1 MLSRRTLLAT
11 SAASPLLLST
21 SAFAETPKD
30 VIVVGMA
37 IDDIVSLDPAEAF
50 EFSGGEVNGNTYQ
63 RLVIPDPADPSKI
76 KGELA
81 ERWEVAP
88 DGVTYTFIMKKG
100 PVFASGKPITAQDAA
115 FSLQRA
121 VKLNKSPA
129 FIINQFGFTKDNVD
143 SKIVAT
149 DDHTLVL
156 TIAEKQSPS
165 FLFYCLSANV
175 GSVVEKAV
183 VTANAK
189 GDDLGNEWLKTNSAG
204 SGPYILRS
212 WKGSESVIMDA
223 NPHSAVT
230 AKTKRIIFKHIPDP
244 SAQVL
249 QLEKGDIDIARGL
262 QPEQLKAAEKNP
274 KLRLSASPRSYIS
287 YIAMNQKV
295 EALTKPQVR
304 QAIKWAIDYDG
315 IQQNIVPT
323 TYSVQQGF
331 IPQGFL
337 GAISDR
343 PFKMDVAKAKALLAE
358 AGYPNGFEI
367 TLDHT
372 SVAPQPD
379 IAQAI
384 QANLAAIGIKVTL
397 LAGENR
403 QVITKTRARG
413 HQLALLAW
421 GSDYFDPNSNAE
433 TFCINTDNSDA
444 ARNKTLAWRSSW
456 QDQDLTD
463 RAIAAL
469 KETDTKKRQAMYEQM
484 QRDYQQRSPFAMLL
498 QAQDKAVMR
507 VEVKGF
513 ALPPLGA
520 RTVYEKATKA

>member
-1 MLSRRTLLAT
+1 MLSRRSLLAAT
-11 SAASPLLLST
+11 AASPLMFHIE
-21 SAFAETPKD
+21 AFAETPKD
-30 VIVVGMA
+30 VVVVGMS

-50 EFSGGEVNGNTYQ
+50 EFTGGEVNGNTYQ

-88 DGVTYTFIMKKG
+88 DGLSYTFFMKKG
-100 PVFASGKPITAQDAA
+100 PVFATGKPITAQDAA

-143 SKIVAT
+143 GKITAI

-183 VTANAK
+183 AMANAK
-189 GDDLGNEWLKTNSAG
+189 GDDLGNDWLKTNSAG
-204 SGPYILRS
+204 SGAYVLRS
-212 WKGSESVIMDA
+212 WKASESVIMDA
-223 NPHSAVT
+223 NPHAAVK
-230 AKTKRIIFKHIPDP
+230 ARTKRIIFKHIPDP

-274 KLRLSASPRSYIS
+274 KLKISTAPRSYIT
-287 YIAMNQKV
+287 YVAMNQKV

-315 IQQNIVPT
+315 IQQNIVAT
-323 TYSVQQGF
+323 TFKVQQGF
-331 IPQGFL
+331 IPEGFL
-337 GAISDR
+337 GAIADR
-343 PFKMDVAKAKALLAE
+343 PFHKDVAKARALLTE

-367 TLDHT
+367 TLDHAST
-372 SVAPQPD
+372 APTPD

-384 QANLAAIGIKVTL
+384 QANLAEIGIKVTL
-397 LAGENR
+397 ISGEGR
-403 QVITKTRARG
+403 QVITKTRART
-413 HQLALLAW
+413 HQMAMVAW

-433 TFCINTDNSDA
+433 TFCINTDNSDT

-456 QDQDLTD
+456 QDKDLTE
-463 RAIAAL
+463 RAQKAL
-469 KETDTKKRQAMYEQM
+469 KETDTKARQAMYESM

-498 QAQDKAVMR
+498 QGIDKAVMR
-507 VEVKGF
+507 VEVKDF

-520 RTVYEKATKA
+520 RTVYEKAVKA